1 MPESGARY
9 DSAYY
14 AEIASTAR
22 PSADVI
28 APILFE
34 RFRPSTILDVG
45 CGSGYFLDAFRDLG
59 ARETTGVDAPFGEA
73 ATVRRHGH
81 KFVPVD
87 LQSARL
93 KLNRR
98 FDLVLCLEVAE
109 HLAPE
114 QGPRLVEDLV
124 QHGDVIAFSA
134 AIPGQSGHGHIN
146 ERPQSYWAS
155 QFADH
160 GYQPHDVVRL
170 RVWNDQRVD
179 WWYAQNL
186 LVYTPEPS
194 TDPLPLDLV
203 HYKLNPHVMPIRS
216 WEPSAREAAGAL
228 LNIAARQLRTTREG
242 LSRRLRGS
250 RGPR

>member
-34 RFRPSTILDVG
+34 RFHPGSVLDVG
-45 CGSGYFLDAFRDLG
+45 CGSGYFLDAFRGLG
-59 ARETTGVDAPFGEA
+59 VRETVGVDAPFGEGD
-73 ATVRRHGH
+73 TVRSRGH
-81 KFVPVD
+81 EFVPLD
-87 LQSARL
+87 LQSDRL
-93 KLNRR
+93 DLDRR

-109 HLAPE
+109 HLSPD
-114 QGPRLVEDLV
+114 QGPPLVEDLV
-124 QHGDVIAFSA
+124 RHGEVVTFSA
-134 AIPGQSGHGHIN
+134 AIPHQSGRGHIN

-155 QFADH
+155 QFAEH
-160 GYQPHDVVRL
+160 GYHPHDVVRL
-170 RVWNDQRVD
+170 RVWNDPRVD

-186 LVYTPEPS
+186 LVYTRNPNSEPV
-194 TDPLPLDLV
+194 PLDIV
-203 HYKLNPHVMPIRS
+203 HYKLNPHVMPARE

-228 LNIAARQLRTTREG
+228 ARIVG
-242 LSRRLRGS
+242 RRLGIGR
-250 RGPR
+250 RYPHRHP